1 MVPIPTPADKE
12 KSEDVAAPT
21 TTITNTDEPL
31 KPDELT
37 AAAAAVAT
45 KEEDVTTGG
54 VPEDILDHP
63 SLEETPGDL
72 TIPGATTTAAAAAVT
87 KKAKAESKEGPM
99 GELRPTDILAGN
111 YRKRAG
117 NYLYKKLLREHAPD
131 VGKVEMRILVAKVV
145 EGIAGQDPP
154 GTCFG
159 NRKNSFVFVPNPMT
173 TLHTHTLT
181 HNPYLHFCCRNTG
194 RFIREG
200 GDALL
205 SAAQR
210 NQKVARAL
218 REVAERSTKD
228 PDSAEGKTDKVA
240 KKPKTESDK
249 NQEPIGEIRPS
260 DVLTGN
266 YRKRPGNYLYKKLLR
281 DEAPNVAKE
290 EMRAVVNRVI
300 EGVYAQIPPGRFI
313 REGGGGLLT
322 RGQIHQK
329 VARALRE
336 VVERTGKEGEDNPTN
351 KDGPSGEK
359 VAKKKS
365 GAMEKQEPMGEIRP
379 TDVLTGNYRKRAGN
393 ALYKKLLRECAPA
406 VGKEEMG
413 VVVSRV
419 VDGISGQEPPGR
431 FIREGGGALL
441 TRGQVRQKVARALRE
456 VVERTKSEKEK
467 PSVVVPE
474 AVTTEVAAPPAPVQ
488 EAVKEDEI
496 MKEEEKV
503 EETKEEEV
511 VKEEDVKGEEEEEKV
526 EEMEEEAPAEE
537 PKKKRGK
544 KEEAK
549 KEEPPKKRGA
559 AAVATKEEPPTKEEP
574 KKRGARKADTKEE
587 PASKPPAKRG
597 RKK

>member
-1 MVPIPTPADKE
+1 M
-12 KSEDVAAPT
+12 
-21 TTITNTDEPL
+21 
-31 KPDELT
+31 
-37 AAAAAVAT
+37 
-45 KEEDVTTGG
+45 
-54 VPEDILDHP
+54 
-63 SLEETPGDL
+63 
-72 TIPGATTTAAAAAVT
+72 
-87 KKAKAESKEGPM
+87 
-99 GELRPTDILAGN
+99 
-111 YRKRAG
+111 
-117 NYLYKKLLREHAPD
+117 
-131 VGKVEMRILVAKVV
+131 
-145 EGIAGQDPP
+145 
-154 GTCFG
+154 
-159 NRKNSFVFVPNPMT
+159 
-173 TLHTHTLT
+173 
-181 HNPYLHFCCRNTG
+181 
-194 RFIREG
+194 
-200 GDALL
+200 

-228 PDSAEGKTDKVA
+228 PESGEGKTDKVA
-240 KKPKTESDK
+240 KKPKTDSDK

-336 VVERTGKEGEDNPTN
+336 VVERTGKEGEDHPDN
-351 KDGPSGEK
+351 KEGPAGEK

-365 GAMEKQEPMGEIRP
+365 SAMEKQEPMGEIRP

-393 ALYKKLLRECAPA
+393 ALYKKLLRECAPS

-456 VVERTKSEKEK
+456 VVERTKNEKET
-467 PSVVVPE
+467 PPVVV
-474 AVTTEVAAPPAPVQ
+474 VAENPAATGAPAPVE
-488 EAVKEDEI
+488 EAEKADDKKEDEI

-503 EETKEEEV
+503 EEAKEEEI
-511 VKEEDVKGEEEEEKV
+511 KAEDLKEEEEKV
-526 EEMEEEAPAEE
+526 EEMGEEEDKAPAEE
-537 PKKKRGK
+537 AKKKRG
-544 KEEAK
+544 K

-559 AAVATKEEPPTKEEP
+559 AAAATKEEPPPKEEP
-574 KKRGARKADTKEE
+574 KKGRARKADAKEE